1 MTSKK
6 YRPFPQKYGISP
18 RFSSPFAEPL
28 PAFSNTDFRVFAR
41 FFLWNFTVPSD
52 IINYM
57 CYPFS
62 LEVSTFEN

>member
-6 YRPFPQKYGISP
+6 YRSFPQKYSVSS

-28 PAFSNTDFRVFAR
+28 PVGSNTDFSGFTL
-41 FFLWNFTVPSD
+41 FFVWNFTMSSD

-62 LEVSTFEN
+62 PEVSTFEN